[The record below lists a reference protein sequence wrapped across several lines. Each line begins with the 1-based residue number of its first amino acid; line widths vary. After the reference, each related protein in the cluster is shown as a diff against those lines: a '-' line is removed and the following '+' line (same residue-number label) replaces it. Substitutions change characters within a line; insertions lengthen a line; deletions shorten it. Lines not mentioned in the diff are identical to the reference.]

1 MCTHTIF
8 PGSSKLG
15 VISSVCST
23 AVSVS
28 WSWKEKSKN
37 RKCVPLTDLFSLLLW
52 VGWNGLPPTH
62 DTLHLGYSY
71 HLHSSHR
78 FLSTWGAVRLVQQK
92 KKQKK
97 NKKQKR
103 TLIVPATCLPSNQ
116 LRKYTPI
123 LLIAHKL
130 SNAKSRYL
138 LLASFPAPCWACCR
152 LQHQVR
158 LGNEA
163 SSTKLYQ
170 LKVSCTNC
178 WQPRTGSLTSYVSW
192 LKTSK
197 TTISAQLVRFNS
209 NYYLNIYSA
218 MTSKVINKLLNCL
231 N

>member
-37 RKCVPLTDLFSLLLW
+37 RKCVPLADLFNLLLW

-78 FLSTWGAVRLVQQK
+78 FLSTWGAVRLIQQK

-163 SSTKLYQ
+163 SCISWKCPAQTADSLEQGHSLAMCLGSKPARLQFQHSWFGSTPII
-170 LKVSCTNC
+170 T
-178 WQPRTGSLTSYVSW
+178 
-192 LKTSK
+192 
-197 TTISAQLVRFNS
+197 
-209 NYYLNIYSA
+209 
-218 MTSKVINKLLNCL
+218 
-231 N
+231 